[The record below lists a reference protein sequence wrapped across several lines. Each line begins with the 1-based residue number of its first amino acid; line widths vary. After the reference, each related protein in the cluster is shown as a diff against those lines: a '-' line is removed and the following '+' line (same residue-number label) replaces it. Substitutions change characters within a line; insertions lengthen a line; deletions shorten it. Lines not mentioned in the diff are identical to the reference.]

1 MADQRLN
8 PGRSLPTYAV
18 RAPLARWLRDEA
30 ARAHADLGEYRLLD
44 VGCGQ
49 KPYEPIF
56 APHAKEYVGVDPV
69 ENPRAEL
76 RGSVEALPVEDGNFE
91 VVLCNQVL
99 EHADDPALAVREL
112 FRAVAPGGRLLLS
125 THGTQ
130 VYHPSPVDYWRWTH
144 AGLEKILR
152 DNGEWASVTVSPA
165 SGTTACI
172 AMLLNVYIDLAARR
186 VHVGALA
193 KPVIAALNTAAE
205 LVDRRSAT
213 LREPRPGTLFA
224 NFHVVAE
231 KAR

>member
-1 MADQRLN
+1 MPR
-8 PGRSLPTYAV
+8 YAV
-18 RAPLARWLRDEA
+18 LAPLARWLRAEA
-30 ARAHADLGEYRLLD
+30 ARAHDDFGAYRLLD

-56 APHAKEYVGVDPV
+56 APYVAAYVGVDPV
-69 ENPRAEL
+69 DNPRAEL
-76 RGSVEALPVEDGNFE
+76 RGAVEKLPVADRSFD

-99 EHADDPALAVREL
+99 EHADDPAQALREL
-112 FRAVAPGGRLLLS
+112 FRAVAPGGRLLLT

-152 DNGEWASVTVSPA
+152 DNGEWASVSVTPA

-172 AMLLNVYIDLAARR
+172 AMLLNIYIDLAARR
-186 VHVGALA
+186 AHLGALV
-193 KPVIAALNTAAE
+193 KPVIAGLNAAAE
-205 LVDRRSAT
+205 AIDDRSPA

-231 KAR
+231 KPS

>member
-1 MADQRLN
+1 LREQ
-8 PGRSLPTYAV
+8 
-18 RAPLARWLRDEA
+18 AR
-30 ARAHADLGEYRLLD
+30 RAHDDLGEYRLLD

-56 APHAKEYVGVDPV
+56 EPYATSYTGVDPV

-76 RGSVEALPVEDGNFE
+76 RGTVEALPVADGSFE
-91 VVLCNQVL
+91 LVLCNQVL
-99 EHADDPALAVREL
+99 EHSEDPALAVREL
-112 FRAVAPGGRLLLS
+112 FRAVAPGGRLLLT

-152 DNGEWASVTVSPA
+152 DNGEWASVSVTPA

-172 AMLLNVYIDLAARR
+172 AMLFNVYIDLAARR
-186 VHVGALA
+186 IHAGLLA
-193 KPVIAALNTAAE
+193 KPIVAGLNVIAEAI
-205 LVDRRSAT
+205 DGRSAT
-213 LREPRPGTLFA
+213 LREPGPGTLFA

-231 KAR
+231 KPR

>member
-1 MADQRLN
+1 MTDPRLD
-8 PGRSLPTYAV
+8 PPRSSPTYAV
-18 RAPLARWLRDEA
+18 RAPLARWLRAEA
-30 ARAHADLGEYRLLD
+30 VRAHVDLGRYRVLD

-49 KPYEPIF
+49 KPYEPFFVPYADTYI
-56 APHAKEYVGVDPV
+56 GVDPV

-76 RGSVEALPVEDGNFE
+76 RGPVEALPVDDGSFE
-91 VVLCNQVL
+91 LVLCNQVL
-99 EHADDPALAVREL
+99 EHADDPAQAVREL
-112 FRAVAPGGRLLLS
+112 WRAAAPGGRLLLS

-130 VYHPSPVDYWRWTH
+130 VYHPSPADYWRWTH

-152 DNGEWASVTVSPA
+152 DNGEWASLTVVPA

-186 VHVGALA
+186 AHVGVLSR
-193 KPVIAALNTAAE
+193 PVVAGLNAVAEAIDGRAAC
-205 LVDRRSAT
+205 

-224 NFHVVAE
+224 NFHAVAE